1 VGEILPV
8 MIPRWARNDPN
19 QVPSTQDSK
28 ESTLSPVI
36 DYFGFYPIP
45 VIDYFG
51 FYSMPVLFIFLL
63 LSFVFARGW
72 ALAPIRIS
80 GGRKQDRIFKK
91 EVLPVQI

>member
-63 LSFVFARGW
+63 LSFVFARGVG
-72 ALAPIRIS
+72 S
-80 GGRKQDRIFKK
+80 CTY
-91 EVLPVQI
+91 